1 MTNAKIKVICGPM
14 FSGKTKTLIKTI
26 DTFKSAGKKVIVF
39 KPKLDNRYAEEE
51 VVSHDSD
58 ATPAVNVSR
67 PVEIMDLFHQAD
79 VVAIDEVQFFDDSI
93 VSVCGMIAD
102 QGKTVVVAGLDMDY
116 RGNPFG
122 PMPALMTMADE
133 IEKLNSVCTFCS
145 GKARFSHRV
154 SSEGEVVVLGEK
166 DKYVPLCRSCYN
178 ELKQE

>member
-1 MTNAKIKVICGPM
+1 
-14 FSGKTKTLIKTI
+14 
-26 DTFKSAGKKVIVF
+26 
-39 KPKLDNRYAEEE
+39 
-51 VVSHDSD
+51 
-58 ATPAVNVSR
+58 
-67 PVEIMDLFHQAD
+67 
-79 VVAIDEVQFFDDSI
+79 
-93 VSVCGMIAD
+93 
-102 QGKTVVVAGLDMDY
+102 MDY

>member
-1 MTNAKIKVICGPM
+1 M
-14 FSGKTKTLIKTI
+14 FSGKTKTLISTI
-26 DTFKSAGKKVIVF
+26 EDFKSKGKKVIVF

-58 ATPAVNVSR
+58 STPAVNVTR

-79 VVAIDEVQFFDDSI
+79 VVAIDEIQFFDESI

-102 QGKTVVVAGLDMDY
+102 QGKSVVAAGLDMDY
-116 RGNPFG
+116 RGKPFG
-122 PMPALMTMADE
+122 AMPTLMSVADE
-133 IEKLNSVCTFCS
+133 VVKLNSVCTFCS

-154 SSEGEVVVLGEK
+154 SEEGDVVVLGEK

-178 ELKQE
+178 ELKSE